1 VPVSVPVITSDE
13 ARRYHTDDIYQVA
26 RFGPVEAFAPVI
38 ALNPEALIKR
48 DHLRTGGHMPLSLA
62 VLSREA
68 KHVTLMLEA
77 LKTLDYLRPDVLDAP
92 GIDGH
97 CALSIAIDING
108 QRQALE
114 LLEAGA
120 SPLLPMPRAG
130 QGLLR
135 LLRPFSSPTADNA
148 AEYALRKARPYILNL
163 LLQWDER
170 DAAKRQSRRYNF
182 DVAQLTTL
190 AQSLGNAV
198 NTPEVRDVLET
209 AAARRRAVRRLAAR
223 RRES

>member
-1 VPVSVPVITSDE
+1 
-13 ARRYHTDDIYQVA
+13 
-26 RFGPVEAFAPVI
+26 
-38 ALNPEALIKR
+38 
-48 DHLRTGGHMPLSLA
+48 
-62 VLSREA
+62 
-68 KHVTLMLEA
+68 
-77 LKTLDYLRPDVLDAP
+77 
-92 GIDGH
+92 
-97 CALSIAIDING
+97 
-108 QRQALE
+108 
-114 LLEAGA
+114 
-120 SPLLPMPRAG
+120 MPRAG